1 MSSFDGPEDL
11 ARRLEDEAGY
21 LADFGLAAAAFLA
34 HRMSRPLFLEGDPGV
49 GKTSF
54 AEAMAT
60 VLGTGPP
67 VRLQCHAGLD
77 ASQAL
82 YDWNFPRQIM
92 RLRAAGEGDHRDL
105 EPQLWTEEFLIA
117 RPVLRALRRPSVL
130 LIDEID
136 RADDE
141 FEALLLQVLDTYV
154 IDVPELGPLPA
165 VHRPFVVLTSN
176 QTREV
181 HDAIKR
187 RCLFHWIAHPDPGRE
202 ARILGRHVQDLPEEL
217 AREVASAMR
226 RLREHNEMIKPPGV
240 VEAINL
246 ATAVRELGAD
256 RLTPDV
262 AEAAIS
268 TVAKHHDDEPHVRSV
283 LRNPD

>member
-1 MSSFDGPEDL
+1 MSNIDGPQEL

-34 HRMSRPLFLEGDPGV
+34 MRMQRPLFLEGDPGV

-54 AEAMAT
+54 AEAMAV
-60 VLGTGPP
+60 VLGGIPV

-105 EPQLWTEEFLIA
+105 EPQLWTEEFLIE
-117 RPVLRALRRPSVL
+117 RPVLKALRRPAVL
-130 LIDEID
+130 LVDEID

-141 FEALLLQVLDTYV
+141 FEALLLQVLDTFE
-154 IDVPELGPLPA
+154 IDVPELGTLRA
-165 VHRPFVVLTSN
+165 ERKPFVVLTSN

-187 RCLFHWIAHPDPGRE
+187 RCLYHWIAHPDEERE
-202 ARILGRHVQDLPEEL
+202 VRILHRHVRDLPEEL
-217 AREVASAMR
+217 AREVAVAMR
-226 RLREHNEMIKPPGV
+226 RLREPEKMIKPPGV
-240 VEAINL
+240 AEAINL
-246 ATAVRELGAD
+246 ATAVRELGGQ
-256 RLTPDV
+256 RLTPDIAQATV
-262 AEAAIS
+262 S
-268 TVAKHHDDEPHVRSV
+268 TVAKHHEDEPAVRDA
-283 LRNPD
+283 LNQPC